1 MLDSSFAYL
10 EYISLFLCSVSIWSD
25 ENFVIVEE
33 FLRLIQVVTSKEKK
47 IDDSRVRILDK
58 NSTKIDRKHLKELKI
73 EKKNEYSRI

>member
-1 MLDSSFAYL
+1 MLDSFLAYL
-10 EYISLFLCSVSIWSD
+10 EYISLFLCSVSIWFD

-58 NSTKIDRKHLKELKI
+58 NSTKIDRKHLKELEI

>member
-10 EYISLFLCSVSIWSD
+10 EYISLFLCFVSIWSD

-47 IDDSRVRILDK
+47 IDDSRVRILDR
-58 NSTKIDRKHLKELKI
+58 NSTKIDKRHLKKLKI